1 MWDWQDLDS
10 HKQRVL
16 TALLI
21 GIPLT
26 AILAA
31 GPYWSWYLL
40 VGVASAVGL
49 GEFDSLVFRDGLPL
63 PWLPTHVAGALLIPL
78 GAAVGGSPGLHLALA
93 VSLFAGFFCLLAFS
107 PGDPAGIDRMSKL
120 VLGWLYVPYLLSY
133 VLLIGEFNAA
143 RAWLF
148 FIFSVVIAA
157 DAGAYYSGRQFGR
170 HKLYERVS
178 PKKTIEGAVGGL
190 AASMIVGTI
199 FGQLFLPKVPV
210 SAMLV
215 MGGCLALV
223 SQVGDLVESMIKRM
237 YGQKDSSRLLPGHG
251 GLLDRLDSLLFV
263 FPTAWFFLKWLNQ
276 TASQAFI

>member
-1 MWDWQDLDS
+1 MWNWQGLDS

-16 TALLI
+16 TGLLI
-21 GIPLT
+21 GVPLT

-40 VGVASAVGL
+40 VGIASAVGL
-49 GEFDSLVFRDGLPL
+49 GEYDALVFRDELPL
-63 PWLPTHVAGALLIPL
+63 PWLAPHIAGALLIPL
-78 GAAVGGSPGLHLALA
+78 GATLGGTSGLHLVLIAG
-93 VSLFAGFFCLLAFS
+93 LFAGFFCLLLFS
-107 PGDPAGIDRMSKL
+107 PGDPAGIDRLAKL
-120 VLGWLYVPYLLSY
+120 ILGWLYVPYLLSY
-133 VLLIGEFNAA
+133 VMLIGEFNAA

-157 DAGAYYSGRQFGR
+157 DAGAYYCGRQFGR
-170 HKLYERVS
+170 HKLYEQVS

-199 FGQLFLPKVPV
+199 FSRLFLEEAPMG
-210 SAMLV
+210 AMFV
-215 MGGCLALV
+215 MSGCLAVV

-237 YGQKDSSRLLPGHG
+237 NGRKDSSRLLPGHG

-263 FPTAWFFLKWLNQ
+263 FPAAWFFLMWLKR
-276 TASQAFI
+276 TASQVIL